1 MNEYTIFFIVPIA
14 TIIALF
20 IYFMF
25 FYNKKNKIEIYIKGA
40 TGNEEFQ
47 IQDLQK
53 NIIINKKKAKKET
66 EKIEFETNES
76 SIVVYYFEG
85 GDLFIEKIIKNGK
98 RLLQNEK
105 NSVIRGDLIFE
116 ETNPR
121 RNNLKKGN
129 LLWEN
134 QGYQIDIGL

>member
-98 RLLQNEK
+98 RLDQNEK

-134 QGYQIDIGL
+134 KGYQIDIGL

>member
-25 FYNKKNKIEIYIKGA
+25 FYKKKNKIEIYIKGA

-85 GDLFIEKIIKNGK
+85 RDLFIEKIIKNGK

>member
-53 NIIINKKKAKKET
+53 NIIINKKTK
-66 EKIEFETNES
+66 
-76 SIVVYYFEG
+76 
-85 GDLFIEKIIKNGK
+85 
-98 RLLQNEK
+98 
-105 NSVIRGDLIFE
+105 
-116 ETNPR
+116 
-121 RNNLKKGN
+121 LKF
-129 LLWEN
+129 LV
-134 QGYQIDIGL
+134 